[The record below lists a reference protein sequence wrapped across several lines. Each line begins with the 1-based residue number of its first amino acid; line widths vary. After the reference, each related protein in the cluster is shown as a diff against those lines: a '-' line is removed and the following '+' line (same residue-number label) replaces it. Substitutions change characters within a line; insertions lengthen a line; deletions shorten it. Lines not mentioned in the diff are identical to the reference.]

1 MGYRGTSDL
10 PTPLEQDRNDGIDG
24 SLPAA
29 LATTAAC
36 LEQLLE
42 AYRDIADLDDIHQA
56 AQRLALVQEWIRSEA
71 ERTAADPIF
80 LDLRLV

>member
-10 PTPLEQDRNDGIDG
+10 PTSLGENRNDGIDG

-29 LATTAAC
+29 LATRGAC
-36 LEQLLE
+36 LEQILE

-56 AQRLALVQEWIRSEA
+56 ALRLALVQKWIRDEA
-71 ERTAADPIF
+71 ERAAADPIF